1 VEPRINAIK
10 LGNQRNKKKEPSMS
24 KLTKMTNG
32 FDAIT
37 GAAFGSGSGSGS
49 GSGGGSNQ
57 SARSPINSHPS
68 AMSSSQYNNS
78 YDQGGNGNAHPC
90 VTAAVLGG
98 LASAGK
104 GAKSSIKGGGIP
116 TPAGAVK
123 DFGKGAVVAGGM
135 CVISSYW

>member
-1 VEPRINAIK
+1 
-10 LGNQRNKKKEPSMS
+10 MS

-68 AMSSSQYNNS
+68 AMSS
-78 YDQGGNGNAHPC
+78 
-90 VTAAVLGG
+90 
-98 LASAGK
+98 
-104 GAKSSIKGGGIP
+104 
-116 TPAGAVK
+116 
-123 DFGKGAVVAGGM
+123 
-135 CVISSYW
+135 